1 MHITPKCCHTL
12 HYLVHC
18 PHLHYCALVP
28 PTLLHTSHTCRTT
41 IQATTPATQCV
52 VAEWGHLSSLPFL
65 CTAAGLAW
73 EMDQLHVCSTSTQNW
88 DGEPHRAL
96 SVSQCKLIH
105 SCVCIN
111 TATCCLLQGTPPGC
125 REMSAAVLASQCC
138 PTVHNGCG
146 FLGRPRGAG
155 ERTFPSTLHHCL
167 PCDASPPHQQCHTR
181 CFISTAVSAVI
192 QVLPTVIPPESS
204 QLLHTS

>member
-1 MHITPKCCHTL
+1 MLPHSTLSCTLPTPALLCIGPSYTAARLPHVPHYNTSHNASHTL
-12 HYLVHC
+12 CGGRV
-18 PHLHYCALVP
+18 
-28 PTLLHTSHTCRTT
+28 
-41 IQATTPATQCV
+41 
-52 VAEWGHLSSLPFL
+52 GHQSSLPFL

-96 SVSQCKLIH
+96 SVPQCKLIH
-105 SCVCIN
+105 SRACIN
-111 TATCCLLQGTPPGC
+111 SATCCLLQGTPPGC

-138 PTVHNGCG
+138 PTVHNGCE
-146 FLGRPRGAG
+146 FLGWPRGAG

-167 PCDASPPHQQCHTR
+167 PCDANPPHQPCHTR
-181 CFISTAVSAVI
+181 CFISTAVPAVI

-204 QLLHTS
+204 QSLHTS